1 MIKVTFEKDYSKD
14 FNIRFYGLIQL
25 NIIYEYGKV
34 VSIKE
39 KKKTKELVD
48 EIIKFKEYYDIKT
61 DDVITLVDMYFAN
74 YFNIEYI
81 GKSLFK
87 EVSE

>member
-14 FNIRFYGLIQL
+14 FNIKFHGWIQL
-25 NIIYEYGKV
+25 NIVYEDGKV

-39 KKKTKELVD
+39 KKKAKELLD
-48 EIIKFKEYYDIKT
+48 EIIKFKEYYNIET
-61 DDVITLVDMYFAN
+61 DDVITIVDMYFAN

-81 GKSLFK
+81 GKPLF
-87 EVSE
+87 